1 MIWTLVWASAQA
13 STYYLSDVGIR
24 AFSRGGAYVAGADDI
39 SAQWYNPAALT
50 RINGGH
56 AQFYAAGVK
65 QFIHFD
71 RSDYPGEGPLDE
83 NNDETDG
90 NNDDNYTRRN

>member
-1 MIWTLVWASAQA
+1 MIWTLVLANAQA

-24 AFSRGGAYVAGADDI
+24 AFGRGGAYIAGADDI

-56 AQFYAAGVK
+56 AQFYAAGIK
-65 QFIHFD
+65 QFINFD
-71 RSDYPGEGPLDE
+71 RTDYPGEGPLNE
-83 NNDETDG
+83 NNEPTDL
-90 NNDDNYTRRN
+90 DNRPDKSK